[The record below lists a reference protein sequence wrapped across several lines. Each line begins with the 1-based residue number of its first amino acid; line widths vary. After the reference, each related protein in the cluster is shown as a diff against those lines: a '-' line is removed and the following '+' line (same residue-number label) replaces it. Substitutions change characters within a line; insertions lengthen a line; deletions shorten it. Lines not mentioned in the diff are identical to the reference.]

1 MSIVYRGKT
10 LAGSYLPDL
19 SPIREELHGKAD
31 LSLYNL
37 DIEGNRKI
45 IAGSHARVYEGDF
58 ISGEHS
64 QYYYEI
70 LLDEHN
76 NGWYEEDQLDND
88 NYEVINDAPVFC
100 GIYWPT
106 GGEDQ
111 VRFTYPKGH
120 DWEENHEYTTWDYH
134 VRFIKRSPD
143 VQGTWGYGDLLH
155 RTTENGELFQI
166 AVLNPE
172 AEHANYTTIL
182 ELDHQLDSGEYDIQL
197 ERSEGVYTLR
207 IHGTSVDYH
216 AENSIEVNAPLH
228 YQCFSYTADISY
240 VDPEINAD
248 KELPGFNLNITN
260 FWVQDECY
268 ITACSRVSYK
278 RTPSGLKIVDSFWV
292 PTVNEI
298 YYRRGYGDIY
308 VLYTEETDG
317 HKGFRLPLG
326 TLYGNIENRAA
337 NRDLTNLSDY
347 AGYVISGYANALETD
362 TIHSW
367 QVRGEL
373 EGNFCG
379 DGLDVYQNDTFCV
392 HNGLL
397 DEYEPRWRQYY
408 YPNPTQELYPDNWM
422 KVPVKADRSYC
433 KFTFFMRLCLDNW
446 GSYMGGS
453 IISTGR
459 DSDALGSVAIEQ
471 TPEHNIRVGV
481 FTKSGFVTLNPVE
494 DMPIS
499 DFYNSLYG
507 MKLILRD
514 NTWLFDMWGTDE
526 SNQDFHIHHEY
537 TCEGD
542 PRFKYDQIIFGMC
555 NSSDWYE
562 DYPHPELQV
571 PTIKFEYGE
580 DEVVRPYKAVYYQK
594 TNKGQKVVP
603 VDCYPLHME
612 GLEVEQE
619 LRDQNRSEYYK
630 FYPMD
635 GTDKVTIPQKAAL
648 ISDNG
653 KISPERETVDSALA
667 NKWGILDYKRYAD
680 VRFDH
685 ILAGSTIHMP
695 NGNIFTISEDA
706 HFDASGT
713 RKLILWDCD
722 NNCPISVNALD
733 CYSAGQTVSDNKS
746 IYYAFYATGYAGAEF
761 TFYTPTEIP
770 ILGQIYEL
778 INGEM
783 VPTSREVL
791 DAGQGFINF
800 NAGYYEDLDHDIILD
815 AHRDASRDVE
825 FGSDEPYYYY
835 RLSWVN
841 DEEWHKVRGSVI
853 HKYALGSDEP
863 IDTNGYS
870 MPFAYIDSIG
880 KLHIN
885 NLIGF
890 FGGAIYT
897 TQGVQVSVPRG
908 LKDQKPF
915 FLKGTLDFSDNYS
928 TKSYNCQNEIIL
940 FNASSDPFTAGL
952 NGRALIGH
960 LDGARSYRIS
970 TTPPPVDDGFY
981 NGTIWYNPELNHVQ
995 GYWEQE
1001 WHDLNTIPLA
1011 RILEANDQGQ
1021 ISHMQVLLPRDASD
1035 LSTSAQGLI
1044 PSFFT
1049 QLFAENEE
1057 GKWMAPANGW
1067 WTVEVEAGDSTESG
1081 YMHLDFFMDDYVGD
1095 WEVPSMKI
1103 RYSSNDFRDHMH
1115 FSNSIFTSHGRTW
1128 SLGYNVPEGSTVK
1141 VFFTFAQEGD
1151 I

>member
-10 LAGSYLPDL
+10 LAGSYISDL
-19 SPIREELHGKAD
+19 TPLKREVENKAD

-37 DIEGNRKI
+37 DFNGNRKI
-45 IAGSHARVYEGDF
+45 TAGSHARVYEGDF

-64 QYYYEI
+64 QYYYEV
-70 LLDEHN
+70 LLDEWN
-76 NGWYEEDQLDND
+76 NGWFEEDQFDND
-88 NYEVINDAPVFC
+88 NYDVINDAPVYC

-111 VRFTYPKGH
+111 VRFTYPRGRE
-120 DWEENHEYTTWDYH
+120 WEENHEYTNWQYH

-155 RTTENGELFQI
+155 KTTESGELFQI

-182 ELDHQLDSGEYDIQL
+182 ELDHQLDSGEYDINL
-197 ERSEGVYTLR
+197 ERNEGTYILR
-207 IHGTSVDYH
+207 IRGVGIDYY
-216 AENSIEVNAPLH
+216 AENSIEVNAQLH
-228 YQCFSYTADISY
+228 YQCFSYAADIAY

-248 KELPGFNLNITN
+248 KELPGFNLNLTN
-260 FWVQDECY
+260 FWAPDDCY
-268 ITACSRVSYK
+268 IRACLRLSYK
-278 RTPSGLKIVDSFWV
+278 RTPAGLKIVDGFW
-292 PTVNEI
+292 TDTAAEI
-298 YYRRGYGDIY
+298 YYHKGYGDVY
-308 VLYTEETDG
+308 VMLIEEIDG
-317 HKGFRLPLG
+317 VKGFRLPLG

-337 NRDLTNLSDY
+337 NRDLSNLSDY

-373 EGNFCG
+373 EGNIVQ
-379 DGLDVYQNDTFCV
+379 DGLDVYQNDTFCT
-392 HNGLL
+392 HCGLV
-397 DEYEPRWRQYY
+397 DEHEVRWHWTYWQH
-408 YPNPTQELYPDNWM
+408 PTSELYPHSWI
-422 KVPVKADRSYC
+422 KVPVNTESSYC
-433 KFTFFMRLCLDNW
+433 DFTFYLRLHPMCP
-446 GSYMGGS
+446 GSFMGGP
-453 IISTGR
+453 ILSTGR

-471 TPEHNIRVGV
+471 TSDNHIRVGV
-481 FTKSGFVTLNPVE
+481 FTKSGFVTLNPVGE
-494 DMPIS
+494 DSALTDPFNYVYKIQLTLSENAWTFNMQGIDNPEFSITQQYTSEDSS
-499 DFYNSLYG
+499 DL
-507 MKLILRD
+507 
-514 NTWLFDMWGTDE
+514 
-526 SNQDFHIHHEY
+526 
-537 TCEGD
+537 
-542 PRFKYDQIIFGMC
+542 RFKYNQIMFTYC
-555 NSSDWYE
+555 NGV
-562 DYPHPELQV
+562 DYYDELQV
-571 PTIKFEYGE
+571 PEIMMPSVKFEYDNGE
-580 DEVVRPYKAVYYQK
+580 IVRPYKAVYHQR
-594 TNKGQKVVP
+594 TNTGQKVIP
-603 VDCYPLHME
+603 VDPWPLHIASVE
-612 GLEVEQE
+612 IEQE
-619 LRDQNRSEYYK
+619 LRDQGKSEYYK

-635 GTDKVTIPQKAAL
+635 GTDKVTIPQKSAL
-648 ISDNG
+648 AKDNG
-653 KISPERETVDSALA
+653 KISPEREIVDSPLA
-667 NKWGILDYKRYAD
+667 NKWGIIDYKRHAD

-706 HFDASGT
+706 QFDASGT

-733 CYSAGQTVSDNKS
+733 CYSAGQTVSINSS
-746 IYYAFYATGYAGAEF
+746 IYWAYYATGYAGSEYVLYLPIETISPDQVYEF
-761 TFYTPTEIP
+761 ID
-770 ILGQIYEL
+770 
-778 INGEM
+778 GEM
-783 VPTSREVL
+783 VPTSYEILEVGA
-791 DAGQGFINF
+791 DFIRF
-800 NAGYYEDLDHDIILD
+800 NSGYEDIILD
-815 AHRDASRDVE
+815 ATRAADRDVE
-825 FGSDEPYYYY
+825 LDPDEPYYYY

-841 DEEWHKVRGSVI
+841 DEEWHRTHGSVI
-853 HKYALGSDEP
+853 HKYVAGSDEP

-870 MPFAYIDSIG
+870 LPFAYIDSVG

-915 FLKGTLDFSDNYS
+915 FLKGTLDFSDSYS
-928 TKSYNCQNEIIL
+928 TKNFNCQNEVIL
-940 FNASSDPFTAGL
+940 FNTNPDPFVVGL
-952 NGRALIGH
+952 NGRALAGN
-960 LDGARSYRIS
+960 LDAARSYRIS

-981 NGTIWYNPELNHVQ
+981 NGTIWYNPELNYVQ
-995 GYWEQE
+995 AYWEQQ
-1001 WHDLNTIPLA
+1001 WHDINTIPLA

-1049 QLFAENEE
+1049 QVFAENEE

-1081 YMHLDFFMDDYVGD
+1081 YMHLDFFMDDYVAD
-1095 WEVPSMKI
+1095 LEVPSMRI
-1103 RYSSNDFRDHMH
+1103 RYSSQDFRHHMH
-1115 FSNSIFTSHGRTW
+1115 FSNSIFTPHGRTW
-1128 SLGYNVPEGSTVK
+1128 SLGYDVPEGSTVK